1 MVTRGLLAV
10 GSYSIAPK
18 RVSNIAALRRRG
30 AVAKM
35 TSRMQRPVTALRPA
49 DRVLIVRLGA
59 VGDVLRSLPA
69 LRQIRAA
76 FPDAHLAW
84 IVEDLSAPLLES
96 HPDLDQVVT
105 LARSD
110 LRRAARSP
118 REMTRLVGGLR
129 DRFRTARYDV
139 AIDLQSSFKS
149 GVLTG
154 LSGAARR
161 VGYAPGF
168 CREASFLFTTEWLSP
183 SSPWLNRVE
192 RHLEMA
198 SALGAPRLDPA
209 PPPLPER
216 VEDGREAEAILARAR
231 ARSEPTIVISPG
243 VSRRQSFKMWPAG
256 SYVRLVT
263 LIRRTMALR
272 PLIVWG
278 PGEED
283 LAGSIVRGA
292 GGDALLAPR
301 TSLRVLAALLR
312 RSAAFVGADTGTMHM
327 AWLVGCPVLALFG
340 PTDPRLNAP
349 WADGHVVL
357 RAATTRMRDLS
368 PEPALE
374 ALSRLLAGRVPGA
387 GTDRSGWGRFAAGV
401 PSPA

>member
-1 MVTRGLLAV
+1 
-10 GSYSIAPK
+10 
-18 RVSNIAALRRRG
+18 
-30 AVAKM
+30 
-35 TSRMQRPVTALRPA
+35 MQRPVKLLRRA

-69 LRQIRAA
+69 LRQMRAA
-76 FPDAHLAW
+76 FPEAHLAW
-84 IVEDLSAPLLES
+84 IVEDLSAPLLDG

-110 LRRAARSP
+110 LRRASGSP
-118 REMTRLVGGLR
+118 REMTRLVGCLR
-129 DRFRTARYDV
+129 DQFRTARYDV

-154 LSGAARR
+154 LTGAARR

-192 RHLEMA
+192 KHLEMA
-198 SALGAPRLDPA
+198 SALGAPLLDPA

-216 VEDGREAEAILARAR
+216 VEDGREAEAILARALTP
-231 ARSEPTIVISPG
+231 SEPSIVISPG
-243 VSRRQSFKMWPAG
+243 VSRRQSFKMWPAAN
-256 SYVRLVT
+256 YVRLVT
-263 LIRRTMALR
+263 QIRRTMALR

-283 LAGSIVRGA
+283 LAGSIVRSA

-312 RSAAFVGADTGTMHM
+312 RSSAFVGADTGTMHM

-349 WADGHVVL
+349 WAEGHVVL
-357 RAATTRMRDLS
+357 RAATRRMRDLS

-374 ALSRLLAGRVPGA
+374 ALCGLLARCAPGPA
-387 GTDRSGWGRFAAGV
+387 LDRPVWGRAAAGV

>member
-1 MVTRGLLAV
+1 
-10 GSYSIAPK
+10 
-18 RVSNIAALRRRG
+18 
-30 AVAKM
+30 
-35 TSRMQRPVTALRPA
+35 MQRPVTSLRPA

-76 FPDAHLAW
+76 FPSAHLAW
-84 IVEDLSAPLLES
+84 IVEDLSAPLLEG
-96 HPDLDQVVT
+96 HPDLDQVLT

-110 LRRAARSP
+110 LRRAAGSP
-118 REMTRLVGGLR
+118 REMTRLAGSLR
-129 DRFRTARYDV
+129 DQFRIARYDV

-149 GVLTG
+149 GLLTR
-154 LSGAARR
+154 LTGAARR

-168 CREASFLFTTEWLSP
+168 CREASFLFTTEWLSL

-192 RHLEMA
+192 KHLEMA
-198 SALGAPRLDPA
+198 SALGAPHLEPA

-216 VEDGREAEAILARAR
+216 AEDGREAEAILARALPQSE
-231 ARSEPTIVISPG
+231 RSIVISPG

-256 SYVRLVT
+256 NYVRLVT
-263 LIRRTMALR
+263 LIRQTLALR

-283 LAGSIVRGA
+283 LAGSIVRSA

-349 WADGHVVL
+349 WGDGHVVL
-357 RAATTRMRDLS
+357 RAATARMRDLA

-374 ALSRLLAGRVPGA
+374 ALHCLLARRAPSGSAPGRPVWSGTVAGA
-387 GTDRSGWGRFAAGV
+387 